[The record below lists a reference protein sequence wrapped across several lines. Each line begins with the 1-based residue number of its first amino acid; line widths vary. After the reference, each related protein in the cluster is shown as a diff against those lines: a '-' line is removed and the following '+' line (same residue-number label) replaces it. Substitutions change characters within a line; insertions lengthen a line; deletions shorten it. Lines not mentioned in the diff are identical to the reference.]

1 MINLPDTKMCHLEF
15 QDEWLTIALDNHKK
29 RNALSSELID
39 ELMEV
44 LDLVRD
50 EKVVR
55 GILIKGQNNIFC
67 SGADLDE
74 LHHITYNKN
83 HSEKMTIDI
92 SMKIGHL
99 LGLIGTMPK
108 LTVSVIEGPCIAG
121 GFGMAC
127 ATDVIITCLLYT
139 SPSPRDS

>member
-15 QDEWLTIALDNHKK
+15 QDEWLTIVLDNHKK

-55 GILIKGQNNIFC
+55 GILIKGQNNFFC
-67 SGADLDE
+67 SVWLSALAKRASTCF
-74 LHHITYNKN
+74 HI
-83 HSEKMTIDI
+83 S
-92 SMKIGHL
+92 
-99 LGLIGTMPK
+99 
-108 LTVSVIEGPCIAG
+108 
-121 GFGMAC
+121 
-127 ATDVIITCLLYT
+127 
-139 SPSPRDS
+139 